1 MSAAGH
7 PMEKTNVMRLLDA
20 QGIPYRPHA
29 YDPAITDG
37 QAVADAV
44 GKPRDDTY
52 KTLVAVAGSGAY
64 YVFVIPVSLTLSLK
78 KAAAAVGEKSISMLP
93 QRELLPLTGY
103 VHGGCSPIGMK
114 KPFPVVIDELALLSD
129 AFCISAGK
137 RGFQV
142 EVDPQA
148 IANYIQASFADV
160 TETPR

>member
-1 MSAAGH
+1 
-7 PMEKTNVMRLLDA
+7 MEKTNVMRLLDA
-20 QGIPYRPHA
+20 NKIPYQAHA

-44 GKPRDDTY
+44 GKPREETY

-64 YVFVIPVSLTLSLK
+64 YVFVIPVCLTLSLK

-114 KPFPVVIDELALLSD
+114 KPFPVVIDELALLLS
-129 AFCISAGK
+129 AFCVSAGK

-148 IANYIQASFADV
+148 IAAYTHAKFADV
-160 TETPR
+160 TE